1 MRLQNRVVFFSTRQL
16 VLDTFTFAHSETL
29 SVKLRALWFQRA
41 DDGSRAAK
49 RRNLV
54 GEAERSR
61 HRGRRCPWAARTKP
75 GPPNRCTKPGRAALR
90 RGRRWGGRPGRSRA
104 LPNVVRSP
112 GRAARRRGRR
122 WGGRPGRSRALASFG
137 FGIFLP
143 VLLGECP
150 KRMPAADG
158 RRRRARDGSPARPLV
173 HDTVRE
179 FGPHPVFG
187 FRSNSCKGWRP
198 EPRTRKQGR
207 LYHERGH
214 AVHRR

>member
-1 MRLQNRVVFFSTRQL
+1 MAFRRSGVRLPIPPPSSKCE
-16 VLDTFTFAHSETL
+16 FAFKQKATPDCAAFLL
-29 SVKLRALWFQRA
+29 SWREARWC
-41 DDGSRAAK
+41 GAACGGTPSAATK
-49 RRNLV
+49 R
-54 GEAERSR
+54 
-61 HRGRRCPWAARTKP
+61 
-75 GPPNRCTKPGRAALR
+75 GPPQLRTTFGRARL
-90 RGRRWGGRPGRSRA
+90 RPGRHV
-104 LPNVVRSP
+104 PRSP
-112 GRAARRRGRR
+112 LRPRR
-122 WGGRPGRSRALASFG
+122 SAALASFG

-158 RRRRARDGSPARPLV
+158 RRRRARDGSPTRPLV
-173 HDTVRE
+173 HDAVRE